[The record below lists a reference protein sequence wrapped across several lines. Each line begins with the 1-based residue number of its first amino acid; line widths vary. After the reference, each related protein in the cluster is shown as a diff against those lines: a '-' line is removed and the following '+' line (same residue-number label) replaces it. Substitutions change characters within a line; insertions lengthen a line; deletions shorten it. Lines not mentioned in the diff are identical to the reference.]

1 MLEKNPLLRPMISY
15 VAFTEF
21 GYCYFFS
28 NVALSKFACGYY
40 VVSMLRPVRFDV
52 AITCCNVL
60 LCMKFSSEMLHETF
74 LYVAT

>member
-1 MLEKNPLLRPMISY
+1 MLHSLSLDI
-15 VAFTEF
+15 AII
-21 GYCYFFS
+21 FFS